1 MRSACSSN
9 GTTHSSG
16 TINKRQHANRIDA
29 DALRFAGR
37 PSTRER
43 TRSTDDPP
51 HRGNVTDSDHEP
63 SPPIRSR
70 RTRLADR
77 TLPKH
82 ASGSSTVDPTQ
93 PRGPHSRARTG
104 LSRPETRLPVVLHVA
119 LAMRDRRPRGRFR
132 RNTHMPFGRA
142 ASAYLDGV
150 LACSSGWCNRHK
162 RRGREV
168 VSRIGPATRLRSE
181 YSLPNRCGDRDS
193 GAAVGQRWPD
203 ELAGA
208 MIPPHG
214 RRVRTHR

>member
-70 RTRLADR
+70 RARLADR

-104 LSRPETRLPVVLHVA
+104 LSRPETRLPVVLHVV

-132 RNTHMPFGRA
+132 RNTHMPIWRGSSR
-142 ASAYLDGV
+142 SRGGIRSRRLVLDSELPDDV
-150 LACSSGWCNRHK
+150 SELVAPP
-162 RRGREV
+162 RRG
-168 VSRIGPATRLRSE
+168 
-181 YSLPNRCGDRDS
+181 
-193 GAAVGQRWPD
+193 
-203 ELAGA
+203 
-208 MIPPHG
+208 G
-214 RRVRTHR
+214 RRGNGSWSGVESVV